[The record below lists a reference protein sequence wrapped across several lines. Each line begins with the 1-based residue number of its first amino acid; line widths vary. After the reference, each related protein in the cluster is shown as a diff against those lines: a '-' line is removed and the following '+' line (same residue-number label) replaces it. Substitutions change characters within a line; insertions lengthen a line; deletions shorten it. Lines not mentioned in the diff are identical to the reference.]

1 MENIAEIK
9 DKSSGME
16 WEGVMVRHS
25 RQYGGREGKEGREG
39 WKGGYSGYWNVRR
52 ERELLC
58 HRKRK
63 RLDGHQHSPIQE
75 HYTYCNKARIGN

>member
-1 MENIAEIK
+1 MGGGK
-9 DKSSGME
+9 
-16 WEGVMVRHS
+16 
-25 RQYGGREGKEGREG
+25 GRERRGEEKRILGLLECAE
-39 WKGGYSGYWNVRR
+39 R
-52 ERELLC
+52 ERERGLLC